1 MIKEF
6 KREPLGQDASVIE
19 IHSEETRSES
29 NVDMREVEKIFAS
42 PEKIQDIVDKSKTDA
57 TLLSNKTYIEVF
69 KKVIA
74 ENKREMASLD
84 EAIKEEKNK
93 IYKKA
98 ASKSPAAVDISG
110 SSILK
115 NQYVEVFGKRS
126 NSISFEDYV
135 ALLELKKLL
144 EVDEQK
150 GILGVEEI

>member
-19 IHSEETRSES
+19 IHSEETKNES
-29 NVDMREVEKIFAS
+29 NVDMREVENIFTSPKKI
-42 PEKIQDIVDKSKTDA
+42 EDIIEKSKTDA

-74 ENKREMASLD
+74 ENQKQISLL
-84 EAIKEEKNK
+84 EESIVEEKNK
-93 IYKKA
+93 IYKKV
-98 ASKSPAAVDISG
+98 SKQDPVSVDISD
-110 SSILK
+110 SNALK
-115 NQYVEVFGKRS
+115 THYVEVFGKRS
-126 NSISFEDYV
+126 KSISFEDYV

-150 GILGVEEI
+150 GILGVAEI